1 MFTGRHSRPSFRARS
16 GKVLCAA
23 AVSALVLVLM
33 GAGDTAPRFSQLGHR
48 MMCVCGCGQ
57 ILLECNH
64 VGCPA
69 SDSMR
74 NELMASLG
82 RADNDNL
89 VEQSFVQ
96 KYGPTVLAAPTTQG
110 FNSVAYLI
118 PLAALIFGCG
128 LIVLVIRAWKNRPTP
143 AIAGGLR
150 PVGSIRLKEFRDQ
163 ARRETDL

>member
-1 MFTGRHSRPSFRARS
+1 MRRSGFRPGVGVDGGWRHSPAILTTWPPDDVRLRLRPDPS
-16 GKVLCAA
+16 G
-23 AVSALVLVLM
+23 M
-33 GAGDTAPRFSQLGHR
+33 QPRRL
-48 MMCVCGCGQ
+48 
-57 ILLECNH
+57 
-64 VGCPA
+64 PA

>member
-1 MFTGRHSRPSFRARS
+1 MSSRRHSWSWLCAGS
-16 GKVLCAA
+16 GKALCAA
-23 AVSALVLVLM
+23 VISAAVFVLM
-33 GAGDTAPRFSQLGHR
+33 GVSDPDPRFSQLGHR

-69 SDSMR
+69 SDAMR
-74 NELMASLG
+74 NELMASLARG
-82 RADNDNL
+82 DSDKL
-89 VEQSFVQ
+89 VAQSFVQ

-110 FNSVAYLI
+110 FNSVAYFV
-118 PLAALIFGCG
+118 PVAALLFGSG

-150 PVGSIRLKEFRDQ
+150 PVGNIRLEEFHNQ

>member
-1 MFTGRHSRPSFRARS
+1 M
-16 GKVLCAA
+16 
-23 AVSALVLVLM
+23 LVLI
-33 GAGDTAPRFSQLGHR
+33 GAGDPAPRFSQLGHR
-48 MMCVCGCGQ
+48 MMCVCGCSQ

-74 NELMASLG
+74 NELMASLARG
-82 RADNDNL
+82 GSDSL

-96 KYGPTVLAAPTTQG
+96 KYGPTVLAAPATQG
-110 FNSVAYLI
+110 FGSVAYLI
-118 PLAALIFGCG
+118 PLAALFFGCG

-150 PVGSIRLKEFRDQ
+150 PVGGTRLEDFRDQ